1 MAISKFTAAL
11 AIAALV
17 CGASYADETWTTEI
31 GTVVYESDLENG
43 QAVWSY
49 PVEGS
54 QWRGKAFLVGL
65 ASEYTGRTGYTGYWM
80 EAGSADGQ
88 SGCEVEVR
96 DPETDGTSDV
106 WGRIKLA
113 FVDDGT
119 WVALRGDCF
128 EEPTEMLVGRRN

>member
-1 MAISKFTAAL
+1 MTLMMAL
-11 AIAALV
+11 AMGATLVSGIAT
-17 CGASYADETWTTEI
+17 ADETWATEI
-31 GTVVYESDLENG
+31 GTVIYESDLENG

-54 QWRGKAFLVGL
+54 EWRGKAFLVEFAG
-65 ASEYTGRTGYTGYWM
+65 EYENRTGYTGYWM
-80 EAGSADGQ
+80 EAGSAGGK

-106 WGRIKLA
+106 WGRIKVA
-113 FVDDGT
+113 FTDDAT

-128 EEPTEMLVGRRN
+128 DEPTEMLVGRLN